1 MPCINN
7 NHVDDEHGWH
17 TGCIHDTSS
26 SSSSSYWEYK
36 WEVNTWGLVIIWLP
50 NMGECISWLS
60 LDAGFLHSFSFSN
73 WLAEFIYYLSS
84 AAAVPPLAL
93 VKSEQAVNELNSN
106 FWLSP
111 LVDSCCTACHSKIL
125 IPSLSSSA
133 VIHMLI
139 GGTARAFSTTFA
151 VL

>member
-1 MPCINN
+1 
-7 NHVDDEHGWH
+7 
-17 TGCIHDTSS
+17 
-26 SSSSSYWEYK
+26 
-36 WEVNTWGLVIIWLP
+36 
-50 NMGECISWLS
+50 MGFGFRNLFTIFS
-60 LDAGFLHSFSFSN
+60 LDAEFLHSFSFSN

-106 FWLSP
+106 FRLSP